1 MANAL
6 ARIKPRGGFA
16 HLIHFGLVALLPALI
31 FMLVSG
37 VLFGGRLD
45 ELALALILLSKWRML
60 AVRPR
65 HWPANIRANSV
76 DIIVGLSVLVF
87 MTHNEPLVLTQLA
100 WAIAYAVWLLI
111 IKPRS
116 DLLSVSLQALVAQ
129 FLGLVAIFITWSNQP
144 LPILI
149 ISTWAVCYSAARHFF
164 VSFEEPYTS
173 LYSHTW
179 GYFAAALVW
188 VLGHWLLFYGIIAQ
202 PILLLL
208 VIGYG
213 LATLYYL
220 DQKDRLSQL
229 MRRQFIFI
237 MVAIVTVV
245 LLFSDWGDK
254 TV

>member
-1 MANAL
+1 MATL
-6 ARIKPRGGFA
+6 LDRIKPRGGFA
-16 HLIHFGLVALLPALI
+16 HVIHIGLVALLPALI
-31 FMLVSG
+31 FILVRTH
-37 VLFGGRLD
+37 V
-45 ELALALILLSKWRML
+45 EEAALALVLLSKWRML

-76 DIIVGLSVLVF
+76 DLIVGLSVLVF
-87 MTHNEPLVLTQLA
+87 MTHSLEVSFQLL
-100 WAIAYAVWLLI
+100 WALAYAVWLLVL
-111 IKPRS
+111 KPRS
-116 DLLSVSLQALVAQ
+116 DLLSVSLQALAAQ
-129 FLGLVAIFITWSNQP
+129 FLGLVAIFLSWSNSP
-144 LPILI
+144 LLVLVV
-149 ISTWAVCYSAARHFF
+149 SAWAVCYSAARHFF
-164 VSFEEPYTS
+164 ISFEEPYTS
-173 LYSHTW
+173 LYAHTW

-188 VLGHWLLFYGIIAQ
+188 VLGHWLLFYGVIAQ
-202 PILLLL
+202 PVLLLT

-237 MVAIVTVV
+237 MVAIITVV